1 MESIAK
7 HAKLIAFPAPRI
19 SDEALGRAVELET
32 SGKLKVAELLYL
44 EILRTSGDARAAINL
59 GTIAYNRKNYVM
71 AEEMYRVAARTDPS
85 HVLAWFNLGNALDEL
100 LRRAEAIE
108 AFETAIRLD
117 PGYADAHFNLAIT
130 LERIGR
136 GPQALIHWRAY
147 IRLDR
152 SGTCTVWA
160 KRRISILTTE
170 SGLRCVRA
178 PGRKRQPVFI
188 QAPSGAKPLG
198 VRLSSASLALCD

>member
-19 SDEALGRAVELET
+19 SDEVLGRAVELET
-32 SGKLKVAELLYL
+32 SGKLKAAELLYL

-71 AEEMYRVAARTDPS
+71 AEEMYRVAARTDPG

-136 GPQALIHWRAY
+136 GSQALNHWRAY
-147 IRLDR
+147 VRLDR
-152 SGTCTVWA
+152 AGLCAAWA
-160 KRRISILTTE
+160 KGRISILTAE
-170 SGLRCVRA
+170 SGLKCVARSH
-178 PGRKRQPVFI
+178 PKRRVRVRVPV
-188 QAPSGAKPLG
+188 ST
-198 VRLSSASLALCD
+198 SSTG